1 MVEIEWYIPAKHGRV
16 LSCNEVDEELQQSE
30 AYNASFNVVWGE
42 LRVAMHCVELTTKS
56 WNRVLLEVQVAMECK
71 LGEGTDN

>member
-1 MVEIEWYIPAKHGRV
+1 MEGIEWYIPAKHGRV

-30 AYNASFNVVWGE
+30 AYNASFNVVWCE

-56 WNRVLLEVQVAMECK
+56 WNRVLLLPLPPIAAA
-71 LGEGTDN
+71 